1 MNGSS
6 IFTYAEYLRLPPQ
19 NPEAQDDNE
28 AQDYD
33 EAQYDE
39 DQFQANLSR
48 AIDLSAI
55 QAPKELSPKLSE
67 RSLSIIE
74 ESEIYSGGF
83 GECGVCCD
91 NPGSLGCSNPLCPCK
106 YCMECTKGWFYKVK
120 NTCPSCRTPMIELS
134 DIELTLKKS
143 PNIPEIK
150 HYLSYIL
157 SDKNKFKP
165 LNKNSAS
172 FDKIKTMIPRI
183 DEILSFCGFVPVPDK
198 PNYIYVNPEKVCNV
212 EIFTCLIAA
221 L

>member
-1 MNGSS
+1 MNGWG
-6 IFTYAEYLRLPPQ
+6 ILTNAEYIRLLPQ
-19 NPEAQDDNE
+19 NPEDQ
-28 AQDYD
+28 YD
-33 EAQYDE
+33 DE

-55 QAPKELSPKLSE
+55 QAPEKLSPKLSE
-67 RSLSIIE
+67 KSLSIIE

-83 GECGVCCD
+83 GNCGLCD
-91 NPGSLGCSNPLCPCK
+91 NPGSLGCSNPLCPCE
-106 YCMECTKGWFYKVK
+106 YCIDCTKGWFHKVK

>member
-1 MNGSS
+1 MNGWG
-6 IFTYAEYLRLPPQ
+6 ILTNAEYIRLLPQ
-19 NPEAQDDNE
+19 NPEDQYD
-28 AQDYD
+28 D
-33 EAQYDE
+33 EA
-39 DQFQANLSR
+39 QFQANLLR
-48 AIDLSAI
+48 ATELSAI

-83 GECGVCCD
+83 GNCGLCD
-91 NPGSLGCSNPLCPCK
+91 NPGSLGCSNPLCPCE
-106 YCMECTKGWFYKVK
+106 YCIDCTKGWFHKVK